1 MNTTII
7 IVAYKSEEL
16 IQRNIEQFNKDTK
29 IIIIDNS
36 QNKNFKEQIE
46 KKYENIKIYLNKNEG
61 FGQAANLGINL
72 ATTKYVLFCSPDNF
86 IEKGAVDNLERIA
99 KELNDDFG
107 LLILSDKNQGLSS
120 KVKINKTR
128 GFLCSFVQKKIFLS
142 LTGFDEKFFLYYEDA
157 DLVKRI
163 LKKKLSI
170 YEIPIKYTNL
180 LGSHNK
186 QFNHPIEVNR
196 NFHLMWSKFYY
207 KKNHFGYVYSL
218 ISTLPYLIRS
228 IFRLIIYLN
237 KPEQKEIYLARIS
250 GLCNSYILKDPLYRP
265 KINQK

>member
-16 IQRNIEQFNKDTK
+16 IQKNIKQLNKDTK

-36 QNKNFKEQIE
+36 QNENFKKEIE
-46 KKYENIKIYLNKNEG
+46 KKHQNIKIFLNKNQG
-61 FGQAANLGINL
+61 FGQAANLGANL

-86 IEKGAVDNLERIA
+86 IEKDAIDNLENIA
-99 KELNDDFG
+99 KKLNDDFG
-107 LLILSDKNQGLSS
+107 LLILSDKNQNLPKNV
-120 KVKINKTR
+120 KVKKTR

-142 LTGFDEKFFLYYEDA
+142 LSGFDEKFFLYYEDY

-186 QFNHPIEVNR
+186 KFNHPIEVNR

-207 KKNHFGYVYSL
+207 KKKHLGYVYSL
-218 ISTLPYLIRS
+218 FSTLPYLLRS
-228 IFRLIIYLN
+228 LFKLIVNLN
-237 KPEQKEIYLARIS
+237 NSEKKEIYLARIS
-250 GLCNSYILKDPLYRP
+250 GLYNSYILKDPLYRP